1 MERMT
6 TILSLMLLEPLTDKP
21 FLFENSSSVEETLGL
36 SQKQQLKIEEIYEK
50 YLDEI
55 NKLLKS
61 DISSDERSR
70 VFDKLTIESK
80 KEAEKLLTA
89 KQLKMLSDKNITA

>member
-1 MERMT
+1 MQRMT
-6 TILSLMLLEPLTDKP
+6 TILSLMLLEPLADKP
-21 FLFENSSSVEETLGL
+21 FFYENSSSVEETLGL

-70 VFDKLTIESK
+70 VFDKLTVASK

-89 KQLKMLSDKNITA
+89 KQLKMLSDNNITA

>member
-21 FLFENSSSVEETLGL
+21 FLSENSGSVEETLGL
-36 SQKQQLKIEEIYEK
+36 SQKQQIKIEEIYEK

-61 DISSDERSR
+61 DISNDERNR
-70 VFDKLTIESK
+70 VFNKLTIESK

-89 KQLKMLSDKNITA
+89 KQLKMLSDNNITA

>member
-21 FLFENSSSVEETLGL
+21 FLFEKSNSVEETLGL

-89 KQLKMLSDKNITA
+89 KQLKMLSDNNITA